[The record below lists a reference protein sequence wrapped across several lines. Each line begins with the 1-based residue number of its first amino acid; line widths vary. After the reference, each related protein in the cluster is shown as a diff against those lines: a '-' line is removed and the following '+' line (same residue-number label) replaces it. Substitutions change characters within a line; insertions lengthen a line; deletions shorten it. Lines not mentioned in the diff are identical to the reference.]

1 VVAATAAGMAQQV
14 INKLK
19 WVFLDLQTL
28 VVAVVLEISNQAVL
42 AVQALLLFVIGMINY
57 TLFVTREEYQNR
69 YTICKTCEQFNSALA
84 LCKECSCFMP
94 VKCKL
99 SEAECPNQ
107 KWTTSSNRL
116 TTELADL

>member
-1 VVAATAAGMAQQV
+1 MFGTKKQFLGNWLKQHQHNATY
-14 INKLK
+14 
-19 WVFLDLQTL
+19 
-28 VVAVVLEISNQAVL
+28 
-42 AVQALLLFVIGMINY
+42 MINY
-57 TLFVTREEYQNR
+57 KLFVTREEYQNR

-94 VKCKL
+94 MKCKL